1 MGEYSLSED
10 LEISMAQ
17 AKKYIASYLEGF
29 PSVKEYLD
37 NIKKTA
43 KKDGFVTTLFGRK
56 RKISELASSNKNLQH
71 FGERVAMNSPIQGT
85 AADIIK
91 IAMIK
96 VSQAFKDAKIDAK
109 VILQVHDELIVEA
122 HKDCANRAFE
132 ILRDSMEKAIELS
145 VPLNVEAHIGK
156 NWFEAK

>member
-1 MGEYSLSED
+1 M
-10 LEISMAQ
+10 
-17 AKKYIASYLEGF
+17 
-29 PSVKEYLD
+29 
-37 NIKKTA
+37 KTLKSRQ
-43 KKDGFVTTLFGRK
+43 KKDGYVTTLFGRK
-56 RKISELASSNKNLQH
+56 RKITELAASNKNVQH

-96 VSQAFKDAKIDAK
+96 VSQAFKDAEIDAK

-122 HKDCANRAFE
+122 HKDCANKAFE